1 MALLSY
7 SDASLSKW
15 VKRFNSDR
23 RGGETGSPPPP
34 LPLTS
39 LCSGPLRLHLARLCP
54 DVFRRA
60 SVGGGGGRRVCARGA
75 IKTAHM
81 REKERD
87 GAFTRRFTRGRGR
100 EGGGGVG
107 RREKEDTGYHAG
119 GRRIDDPLGGPKAT
133 ARVSCAVVTWQA
145 WNPFLLIIRGSELR
159 GG

>member
-34 LPLTS
+34 PPLTS
-39 LCSGPLRLHLARLCP
+39 LCSGPLRLHLARRLRP
-54 DVFRRA
+54 DVFGRA

-75 IKTAHM
+75 IKTTAHM

-87 GAFTRRFTRGRGR
+87 ARLRADSRGGR
-100 EGGGGVG
+100 EGLVGGKRKTPRIS
-107 RREKEDTGYHAG
+107 RRGEED
-119 GRRIDDPLGGPKAT
+119 R
-133 ARVSCAVVTWQA
+133 
-145 WNPFLLIIRGSELR
+145 
-159 GG
+159 